1 MSPETKKR
9 VCGNFCVVV
18 HVDGTSEVKIVEEGK
33 SVFDKAKELIG
44 CRFLDHVIVQT
55 LQKGGRDCIEFLAN
69 DEGYFDY
76 GRDPSKIN
84 QIATLLYSH
93 GNAIDHYILGD
104 VVICIMVDGED
115 GGEFEG
121 LSYGLAIDMA
131 RQNNEQVKQIALE
144 KVPRPNVV
152 PEPVVKIS
160 SYEDIDD
167 MIRAMKGDKSVKPI
181 SEEIISGSKKDEEA
195 SS

>member
-18 HVDGTSEVKIVEEGK
+18 HTDGTSEVKIVEEGK
-33 SVFDKAKELIG
+33 DIFAKAKELIG
-44 CRFLDHVIVQT
+44 CRYLDHVIVQT
-55 LQKGGRDCIEFLAN
+55 LQKGGRDCIEFLVN
-69 DEGYFDY
+69 DAGYFDY

-104 VVICIMVDGED
+104 VVICLMVDGED

-121 LSYGLAIDMA
+121 LSYGLAMDIA
-131 RQNNEQVKQIALE
+131 RQNNEQFKQIALE

-152 PEPVVKIS
+152 PEPVVKVS
-160 SYEDIDD
+160 SYADIDD
-167 MIRAMKGDKSVKPI
+167 MFKAMRGDETVKPT
-181 SEEIISGSKKDEEA
+181 SETIILGSVNGETKA
-195 SS
+195 